1 MSLGDR
7 PYMRATE
14 GRQRTTRL
22 DRPPTDAI
30 EMDTAPPWRA
40 DSGPLER
47 RQGLAGRPVPRRSSR
62 RLLGLL
68 AASTGLLTLGWAVAC
83 GIVGASLQTE
93 GGTFVPSAAERSHE
107 N

>member
-1 MSLGDR
+1 MSLADR
-7 PYMRATE
+7 PYMRATD

-22 DRPPTDAI
+22 DRPPTNAI
-30 EMDTAPPWRA
+30 EMDTTPPWRA

-47 RQGLAGRPVPRRSSR
+47 RQDLSSQSVPRRSPR
-62 RLLGLL
+62 RLLALL
-68 AASTGLLTLGWAVAC
+68 ATSAGLLTLGWAAAC
-83 GIVGASLQTE
+83 AIFGASLHTE

>member
-1 MSLGDR
+1 MSLADR
-7 PYMRATE
+7 RYMRATD

-40 DSGPLER
+40 DSGPLR
-47 RQGLAGRPVPRRSSR
+47 RHQGLAKRPVPRRSPR
-62 RLLGLL
+62 RLLALL

-93 GGTFVPSAAERSHE
+93 GGTFVPSAAEHSHE